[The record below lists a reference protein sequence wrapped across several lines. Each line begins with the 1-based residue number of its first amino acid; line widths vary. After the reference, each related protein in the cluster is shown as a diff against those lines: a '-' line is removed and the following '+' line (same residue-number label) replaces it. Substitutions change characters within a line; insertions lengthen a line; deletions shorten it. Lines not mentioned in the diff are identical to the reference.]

1 MARSRALLNNLG
13 VDGLLMQLANHLDL
27 DPACAQML
35 TARLQNEPSANI
47 RDGGVFA
54 PGFDATL
61 DELRSIDANCA
72 EFLLAMEARE
82 REKTGIANLKV
93 AFNSVHGFYIE
104 ISQGQLDKVPL
115 EYKRRQTLK
124 SAERFITPELKQF
137 EDKALSAKDR
147 ALAREKQLYDE
158 LLADLLPYLNDLQ
171 RACRALAQ
179 LDVLASFARLAQRE
193 GWTRPSFINEPG
205 IEIRGGYHPVVKA
218 QVERFIPNDTVLHAR
233 RSLAVIT
240 GPNMGGKSTFM
251 RQTAL
256 IVLLAFVGSFVPA
269 RQAVLGP
276 IDRIFTRIG
285 AADDLAGGRSTFM
298 VEMTEAAAILNN
310 ATPHSLVLMDEIG
323 RGTSTFDGLS
333 LAHAIAARLATQNHS
348 LTLFATHYF
357 ELTKLAAQFSHCFNQ
372 HLSAAQSSLGIVFL
386 HQVQDGPASQSYG
399 LDVAKLA
406 GLPTAVVKQARQV
419 LRSLEEQS
427 QNNDQQIDLF
437 AQASLDEAQAP
448 DAADQQQILLASI
461 LTTRLAQ
468 LNPDE
473 LSPRDALQAL
483 YELKQL
489 SQGSNH
495 G

>member
-1 MARSRALLNNLG
+1 
-13 VDGLLMQLANHLDL
+13 
-27 DPACAQML
+27 
-35 TARLQNEPSANI
+35 
-47 RDGGVFA
+47 
-54 PGFDATL
+54 
-61 DELRSIDANCA
+61 
-72 EFLLAMEARE
+72 MEARE

-158 LLADLLPYLNDLQ
+158 LLADLTPYLNDLQ

-179 LDVLASFARLAQRE
+179 LDVLAGFARLAQRE
-193 GWTRPSFINEPG
+193 GWTQPSFMSEPG

-240 GPNMGGKSTFM
+240 GPNMGGKSTYM

-269 RQAVLGP
+269 RQALLGP

-310 ATPHSLVLMDEIG
+310 ATAHSLVLMDEIG

-333 LAHAIAARLATQNHS
+333 LAHAIAARLATQNHA

-357 ELTKLAAQFSHCFNQ
+357 ELTKLAAHFGNCFNQ
-372 HLSAAQSSLGIVFL
+372 HLSAAQSSHGIVFL
-386 HQVQDGPASQSYG
+386 HQIEDGPANQSYG

-406 GLPTAVVKQARQV
+406 GLPAGVVKQARQV
-419 LRSLEEQS
+419 LKSLEEQS
-427 QNNDQQIDLF
+427 QVDDQQIDLF
-437 AQASLDEAQAP
+437 AQAAMNDSQAP

-473 LSPRDALQAL
+473 LSPRDALEAL

-489 SQGSNH
+489 SEKPNNV
-495 G
+495 